1 MAGEATTK
9 AGLYVVAGE
18 LRNRSAEPVQHVVLR
33 YELLDEEGRVRFRAD
48 GYNHLAEG
56 LLPIEGDPDPAATLA
71 TVKAL
76 EAGAA
81 DSFRMLIPSGDLPE
95 FSDYRISVVDAR

>member
-1 MAGEATTK
+1 M
-9 AGLYVVAGE
+9 
-18 LRNRSAEPVQHVVLR
+18 
-33 YELLDEEGRVRFRAD
+33 
-48 GYNHLAEG
+48 
-56 LLPIEGDPDPAATLA
+56 PIEGDPDPAATLA